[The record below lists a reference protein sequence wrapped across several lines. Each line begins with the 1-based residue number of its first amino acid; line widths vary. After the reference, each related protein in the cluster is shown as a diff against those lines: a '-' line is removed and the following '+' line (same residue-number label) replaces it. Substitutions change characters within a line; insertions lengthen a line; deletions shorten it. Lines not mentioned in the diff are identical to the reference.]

1 MIMSQTHDCPICHK
15 YTFEDANCYDICPYC
30 GWEDDISDDNQRD
43 IDVGG
48 PNDLCITDLRK
59 RYEGFLKENPK
70 YKWELH
76 KFTNGLEKNKDK
88 IRLVVCIWGL

>member
-1 MIMSQTHDCPICHK
+1 MLLRMQIAMIFVLIVVGKMV
-15 YTFEDANCYDICPYC
+15 
-30 GWEDDISDDNQRD
+30 SDENQPD

-48 PNDLCITDLRK
+48 PNDLCITDFRK

-76 KFTNGLEKNKDK
+76 KFTNGLEKK
-88 IRLVVCIWGL
+88 